1 MSRDSVFKKLATELG
16 VEFTEQIRAIPKYE
30 VAIEHDGLLWISGT
44 LPRAG
49 GMIAVQGH
57 VGSEVTLDEARRAAR
72 ICLLRAL
79 AIVRQSV
86 GTLDRIQRV
95 LRMTVYVNSAPG
107 FTEQSEVADAAS
119 EILYALLAP
128 NGGHTRTSVGT
139 AQLPKNG
146 SVEIDMVVA
155 LGERDVLNSTF

>member
-1 MSRDSVFKKLATELG
+1 MSRDIVFKKMATELG
-16 VEFTEQIRAIPKYE
+16 VEFTDQIRAIPKYE
-30 VAIEHDGLLWISGT
+30 VAIEDDGKLWLSGT

-57 VGSEVTLDEARRAAR
+57 VGSEVSIEEAKRAAR
-72 ICLLRAL
+72 ICVLRAL

-86 GTLDRIQRV
+86 GTLDRIRRV

-128 NGGHTRTSVGT
+128 NGGHTRTSVGV

-146 SVEIDMVVA
+146 SVELDMVVA
-155 LGERDVLNSTF
+155 LGERDALSSTF